1 MELKK
6 YINLSMIIKRKKK
19 KKRRKRNLKK
29 KIYLR
34 LKNIQSD

>member
-19 KKRRKRNLKK
+19 KKRIKRNQKK

-34 LKNIQSD
+34 LKNIQLD